1 MKTFNTLANT
11 KANAAHADP
20 ATQHFTFFDIE
31 THWDEM
37 LHDNYCFIQHS
48 ESWPPR
54 IAARRIH
61 AAAAFDLALAGDGAI
76 TCERIASWTMPHDGD
91 EKGVVEGLFTH
102 MRARPEGTCMVG
114 YGSIAMDVPMLKL
127 AAMEYGL
134 VLPDQLI
141 ASAGDWKAA
150 WRPHLDL
157 GLAIKGKGKTW
168 HHLTEILVRLGIQAN
183 LLRDKAKVGYPQAPD
198 GWAELRSHVELD
210 TVLTAAATMAW
221 ARSQGHAGI
230 DPTTASLALLQW
242 WSRHGTLSA
251 RFVERV
257 GFASGALWRR
267 IGSKAPELADAA

>member
-1 MKTFNTLANT
+1 MKTFNTP
-11 KANAAHADP
+11 ANAGNAAP

-31 THWDEM
+31 THWDEA
-37 LHDNYCFIQHS
+37 LHANYCFIQHAA
-48 ESWPPR
+48 SWPPR
-54 IAARRIH
+54 IGARRVH
-61 AAAAFDLALAGDGAI
+61 AAAAFDLALAADGAI
-76 TCERIASWTMPHDGD
+76 TCERIASWTLPRDGD
-91 EKGVVEGLFTH
+91 ERGVVEGLFTH
-102 MRARPEGTCMVG
+102 MRARPAGTCMVG
-114 YGSIAMDVPMLKL
+114 YGSIAMDVPVLKL

-141 ASAGDWKAA
+141 ASAGDWKEA

-157 GLAIKGKGKTW
+157 GLAIKGQGKTW
-168 HHLTEILVRLGIQAN
+168 HHLTEILVRLGIQAD
-183 LLRDKAKVGYPQAPD
+183 LLRDKARVGYPQDLA

-230 DPTTASLALLQW
+230 DPATASHALLQW
-242 WSRHGTLSA
+242 WSRHGALSP

-257 GFASGALWRR
+257 GLASSALWRR